1 MNSNRLEA
9 LLKFLSSDKPH
20 LRQLPQEFCL
30 NRNVITQ
37 ASRNNKKEFLE
48 AVKLDGYY
56 LRFASSVLR
65 NDRDVVM
72 AAVSNKGL
80 SLLFSNLRN
89 DKKIVLLAIKNNC
102 FSIKFASSN
111 LRKNVNFIN
120 QAYNI
125 NSNIIKYIDK
135 ELINQ
140 HKDLQKLL
148 EEFES
153 KKNIKSHSTK

>member
-1 MNSNRLEA
+1 MNSSKLDA
-9 LLKFLSSDKPH
+9 LLEFLSSDKPYV
-20 LRQLPQEFCL
+20 RQSPEEFRL
-30 NRNVITQ
+30 NRNVMTE

-65 NDRDVVM
+65 SDRDVVI
-72 AAVSNKGL
+72 AAVCNKGL

-111 LRKNVNFIN
+111 LRQNVNFIH
-120 QAYNI
+120 QAHNI

-140 HKDLQKLL
+140 HKDLQKLF

-153 KKNIKSHSTK
+153 KKNIKSHSSK

>member
-20 LRQLPQEFCL
+20 LRQLPEEFCL

-89 DKKIVLLAIKNNC
+89 DKKIVLLAINNDYYA
-102 FSIKFASSN
+102 IKFASSN
-111 LRKNVNFIN
+111 LRKNVNFIH

>member
-1 MNSNRLEA
+1 MNSSQLDA
-9 LLKFLSSDKPH
+9 LLEFLSYDKPH

-72 AAVSNKGL
+72 ASVCNKGN
-80 SLLFSNLRN
+80 SLLFASSVLQD
-89 DKKIVLLAIKNNC
+89 DKKLALKAIKNNC

-153 KKNIKSHSTK
+153 KKYKIPFN

>member
-9 LLKFLSSDKPH
+9 LLKFLSSDKPYI
-20 LRQLPQEFCL
+20 RQCPEEFRL
-30 NRNVITQ
+30 NRNVMTQ

-111 LRKNVNFIN
+111 LRKNVNFIH

-153 KKNIKSHSTK
+153 NKNIK

>member
-1 MNSNRLEA
+1 MNSSQLDA
-9 LLKFLSSDKPH
+9 LLEFLSSDKPYI
-20 LRQLPQEFCL
+20 RQSPEEFRL
-30 NRNVITQ
+30 NRNIITE

-48 AVKLDGYY
+48 AVKLDGYA
-56 LRFASSVLR
+56 LRNASSLLR
-65 NDRDVVM
+65 SDRDVVM
-72 AAVSNKGL
+72 AAVCNKGL

-89 DKKIVLLAIKNNC
+89 DKKIVLLALNNDC
-102 FSIKFASSN
+102 YAIKFASSN
-111 LRKNVNFIN
+111 LRQNVNFIH

-153 KKNIKSHSTK
+153 KKDIKSHSTK

>member
-9 LLKFLSSDKPH
+9 LLKFLSSDKPYI
-20 LRQLPQEFCL
+20 RQCPEEFRL
-30 NRNVITQ
+30 NRNVMTQ

-89 DKKIVLLAIKNNC
+89 DKKIVLLAINNDYYA
-102 FSIKFASSN
+102 IKFASSN
-111 LRKNVNFIN
+111 LRKNVNFIH